1 MPMLRAVPLT
11 DLIAASI
18 EAAFRSGSFCL
29 AMSATCFSV
38 TLPTLSLFGDPEPLA
53 TPAARFSR
61 IEAGGG
67 FVMKVD
73 DWSLNTEITTGIM
86 RPSSSF
92 ELVFALNCLQN
103 SMMLMPAW
111 PRAGPTG
118 GAGVALPASICS
130 FTCPVSF
137 FGAIGSVSRFYLL
150 VSDLLRQDLFDL
162 AELQLHRSGTSED
175 GDHDGDLFLVIIDV
189 VHHAVKCGERA
200 FGDANI
206 LVLLELHLEPRLVP
220 A

>member
-111 PRAGPTG
+111 PSAGPTG
-118 GAGVALPASICS
+118 GAGVALPAAIWS
-130 FTCPVSF
+130 FTDPVNF
-137 FGAIGSVSRFYLL
+137 FGAIFQFLL
-150 VSDLLRQDLFDL
+150 LIFDL
-162 AELQLHRSGTSED
+162 VWHSRPRPCVMQLPFQPDQTRVRPGSRVRRS
-175 GDHDGDLFLVIIDV
+175 
-189 VHHAVKCGERA
+189 
-200 FGDANI
+200 
-206 LVLLELHLEPRLVP
+206 
-220 A
+220 